1 MCCRY
6 YVESSER
13 TRELVEQ
20 MPPSLR
26 SCWKS
31 IRFIH
36 DRMPLILPEEY
47 IDDWIKPDSVP
58 EDIIG
63 NAITDPFFE
72 KYNGGIEPV
81 EQLSF
86 L

>member
-1 MCCRY
+1 
-6 YVESSER
+6 
-13 TRELVEQ
+13 
-20 MPPSLR
+20 
-26 SCWKS
+26 
-31 IRFIH
+31 
-36 DRMPLILPEEY
+36 MPLILPVEY

-72 KYNGGIEPV
+72 KYKEGIEIV

>member
-1 MCCRY
+1 MR
-6 YVESSER
+6 VSGE
-13 TRELVEQ
+13 
-20 MPPSLR
+20 
-26 SCWKS
+26 
-31 IRFIH
+31 
-36 DRMPLILPEEY
+36 
-47 IDDWIKPDSVP
+47 IKPDSVP

-72 KYNGGIEPV
+72 KYKEGGEIV